1 MKVRSRMQGTDL
13 QRLFFVGRPVVPEAD
28 VFWREFRAR
37 FAVNPIVV
45 TKGFGRRSFSG
56 LGAKKMTGPG
66 IMFSFS
72 PRNLSIK
79 L

>member
-1 MKVRSRMQGTDL
+1 MQGTDL

-56 LGAKKMTGPG
+56 LGASMTGLS

>member
-1 MKVRSRMQGTDL
+1 MQGTDL
-13 QRLFFVGRPVVPEAD
+13 QRLFFVGRPVVPEAV

-45 TKGFGRRSFSG
+45 TKRFGRRLFSG
-56 LGAKKMTGPG
+56 LSANKMTGPS
-66 IMFSFS
+66 IIFSFS
-72 PRNLSIK
+72 PRNLLIR